1 MRQLSRVT
9 RAARLCGLT
18 FSVLLLTL
26 TCSAVARAQ
35 AGRSATRTWV
45 SAAAGSSTNPCT
57 RDAPCRELSAAVAAV
72 AEDGEV
78 VIIDSGAYDAVEI
91 TKSVQIVAP
100 EGVHAVIA
108 PTTGIAV
115 PGEPNGATTVVL
127 VNAPGARVVLRNIT
141 VNSYGAINSTIRVTA
156 VGTLHVENCVLNVVN
171 DVEHEELSD
180 TGIHFATVGRLAV
193 RDTTVRN
200 HGVGILVLGPTEGIA
215 YASVDRCRLDGNQT
229 GVLLFSN
236 SRATVSNTVATSGTG
251 TGFHAYGAA
260 SELSCDNCVASN
272 MHFGFRTTG
281 MGAVMRVA
289 RSVATNNNYGFI
301 NKGYNAQFKSLAGTN
316 MVDGNTTN
324 RSGQITTVS
333 PDAP

>member
-1 MRQLSRVT
+1 MRHLSRVT

-108 PTTGIAV
+108 PTSGVAV

-141 VNSYGAINSTIRVTA
+141 VNSYGAINNSIRVAA
-156 VGTLHVENCVLNVVN
+156 VGALHVENCVLNVVN
-171 DVEHEELSD
+171 DVEHEELFD
-180 TGIHFATVGRLAV
+180 AGIYFA
-193 RDTTVRN
+193 
-200 HGVGILVLGPTEGIA
+200 
-215 YASVDRCRLDGNQT
+215 
-229 GVLLFSN
+229 
-236 SRATVSNTVATSGTG
+236 
-251 TGFHAYGAA
+251 
-260 SELSCDNCVASN
+260 
-272 MHFGFRTTG
+272 
-281 MGAVMRVA
+281 
-289 RSVATNNNYGFI
+289 
-301 NKGYNAQFKSLAGTN
+301 
-316 MVDGNTTN
+316 
-324 RSGQITTVS
+324 
-333 PDAP
+333 